1 MAYITYPGTK
11 LTRDFSLSDSAE
23 SIFANTQVFRV
34 AAGVTIAPDELL
46 VFSGTGP
53 LTVAPATTGM
63 PVIGTDKIAGTSATY
78 SNATASAAGEVIVFT
93 PNPLRRYNVKLGTA
107 VANEAAALAL
117 IGDQCVLTT
126 TTVNGYS
133 HQVLNNASSNSTYGI
148 QIMAVDVDTD
158 CAEVQLLTFTDT
170 LPA

>member
-11 LTRDFSLSDSAE
+11 TTRDFSISDSAE
-23 SIFANTQVFRV
+23 SIFANTVVFRV
-34 AAGVTIAPDELL
+34 AAGTVIAPDELL
-46 VFSGTGP
+46 LFTGTGP
-53 LTVAPATTGM
+53 LVVAPATTGT
-63 PVIGTDKIAGTSATY
+63 PVIGTDKVAGVSATY
-78 SNATASAAGEVIVFT
+78 STATASAAGEVIAFT
-93 PNPLRRYNVKLGTA
+93 PNPFRRWKVKLGTA

-117 IGDQCVLTT
+117 IGDQCTLTT

-133 HQVLNNASSNSTYGI
+133 HQVLNNSTSNTDNAI

-158 CAEVQLLTFTDT
+158 CAEVQILVYTDT